1 VIAAIAAEGCG
12 SLAWAMTN
20 GVASSKTR
28 ATFAAFSSGEARLSA
43 WQRLVIGATEAIGA
57 TVASSPAVSAE
68 RGAPCGLPTSTTV
81 YAIVKTANV
90 ATDVM
95 AAGAIALGSRLTC
108 HPRRNKP
115 RVELAAKR
123 IPAEM
128 QRQAPAAIIGEGA
141 LSSGRAERMPRRIK
155 MLRRTQSADE
165 VERAIA
171 CADETRSDEK
181 TRFQVE
187 TRLAT
192 CSVRTMR
199 PATPS
204 ARAAQSGAAIAVV
217 TTALDLAASDA
228 TARNF
233 PVREFQMPIAA

>member
-1 VIAAIAAEGCG
+1 
-12 SLAWAMTN
+12 
-20 GVASSKTR
+20 
-28 ATFAAFSSGEARLSA
+28 
-43 WQRLVIGATEAIGA
+43 
-57 TVASSPAVSAE
+57 
-68 RGAPCGLPTSTTV
+68 
-81 YAIVKTANV
+81 
-90 ATDVM
+90 
-95 AAGAIALGSRLTC
+95 
-108 HPRRNKP
+108 
-115 RVELAAKR
+115 
-123 IPAEM
+123 
-128 QRQAPAAIIGEGA
+128 
-141 LSSGRAERMPRRIK
+141 
-155 MLRRTQSADE
+155 MLRRTQLAVG

-217 TTALDLAASDA
+217 TATMDLAAWDA

-233 PVREFQMPIAA
+233 PMGEFQMPIAA